1 MKINKSKWKVVIFTP
16 HRKYA
21 YMPRL
26 TLSGEGGE
34 NLDVVE
40 SVKLLGVKLRSD
52 MRWSDNTDYI
62 CKKGYSR
69 LWILRRLKGL
79 GATKE
84 ELLDVYQKQV
94 RSILELAVP
103 VWQSG
108 ITKQERNQIERVQE
122 CALSIILGDQ
132 YFHYKQALEL
142 LDCENLEVRRLKI
155 CENFVKKAVKNPKF
169 KHWFRKYGD
178 TASKIRKRKVKNQ
191 KYNASLHIP
200 YRTDRYRDSPLP
212 FMTEILNRI

>member
-1 MKINKSKWKVVIFTP
+1 MQSHDIQPTQEICIHATFNPI
-16 HRKYA
+16 R
-21 YMPRL
+21 
-26 TLSGEGGE
+26 GGGE

-79 GATKE
+79 GVTKE

-94 RSILELAVP
+94 RSILEMAVP

-108 ITKQERNQIERVQE
+108 ITKQERNQIERVQK

-132 YFHYKQALEL
+132 YSHYKQALEL
-142 LDCENLEVRRLKI
+142 LDCENLEVRTLKI
-155 CENFVKKAVKNPKF
+155 CENFVKKAVKNPRF
-169 KHWFRKYGD
+169 K
-178 TASKIRKRKVKNQ
+178 T
-191 KYNASLHIP
+191 
-200 YRTDRYRDSPLP
+200 
-212 FMTEILNRI
+212 